1 MTENGNEL
9 PGISFSTFILSLA
22 SSAMVQLGEVPN
34 PETGKTER
42 NILMARHSID
52 LLTMLEDKTKNGLTS
67 EEEKLLRDVIYELR
81 VKFVANS

>member
-1 MTENGNEL
+1 MTENGNDL